1 MPFSYTDECTLPLF
15 LKTPFLKTKLLEPE
29 LNCVDFSVK
38 VNDATF
44 FVIIQYYNNN

>member
-1 MPFSYTDECTLPLF
+1 MPFSYTDECTL
-15 LKTPFLKTKLLEPE
+15 PFLKTKLLEPE